1 MNSQDPLAWFHSLT
15 QTFFLLL
22 LFIQSQGSTDTESS
36 AASSA
41 RVQRGQDPTQ
51 QPEIFT
57 ALGDANNQQSQVL
70 QGLSTDLSVSSMQLQ
85 NPPRPDLEAQ
95 IREIAAK
102 EGVTLPRTNPR
113 ALTSITIA
121 TRRRSTSPSPSTSP
135 APPLSPAPEP
145 LHLTELSTVAVN
157 HPKANWQLS
166 PTTDQED
173 ETTTVPAS
181 VFEPS
186 SNLYTRNQN
195 LSSQAAATGQTRQDA
210 VGGQFEDPAPPSRDL
225 GRQQDNN
232 TQSFRQDGELSVQ
245 DSSVSGVAHEA
256 EQATGSSTP
265 ESPARSGHVSHVHLT
280 LSPKAT
286 NHSLATAVHSSHMDA
301 VAGLPRKE
309 FVPLRHSSSAA
320 TSPDEGVGLSS
331 PPEWYDNREPIRQRA
346 SERADTSTLFKTAV
360 PQGRMNSTSSQSF
373 TPCHRAVVSQRPLT
387 TESPGMLLIKCTT
400 FIIQLN

>member
-1 MNSQDPLAWFHSLT
+1 M
-15 QTFFLLL
+15 
-22 LFIQSQGSTDTESS
+22 
-36 AASSA
+36 
-41 RVQRGQDPTQ
+41 
-51 QPEIFT
+51 
-57 ALGDANNQQSQVL
+57 L
-70 QGLSTDLSVSSMQLQ
+70 QGLSTGLSVSSMQLQ

-135 APPLSPAPEP
+135 APPLSPGPEP
-145 LHLTELSTVAVN
+145 LHLTELSTVAVD

-173 ETTTVPAS
+173 ETTTEPAS

-195 LSSQAAATGQTRQDA
+195 LTSQAAAVQMRQDA
-210 VGGQFEDPAPPSRDL
+210 VGGQFEEPAPPSRDL

-232 TQSFRQDGELSVQ
+232 TQSFSRDDKLSVQ
-245 DSSVSGVAHEA
+245 DSSISGVAHEA
-256 EQATGSSTP
+256 ERATGSSTS

-309 FVPLRHSSSAA
+309 FLALRHSLSAA

-360 PQGRMNSTSSQSF
+360 PQGRMTSTSSQSF
-373 TPCHRAVVSQRPLT
+373 TPSHRAVVSQRPLT
-387 TESPGMLLIKCTT
+387 TESPGTLLIKCTT
-400 FIIQLN
+400 VIIQLN